1 MVMVVFTIA
10 TITIGQTPRPDI
22 AQDLEAL
29 LPEGF
34 RLTEYGALDG
44 LTRQQAEERFGY
56 RGRGELLITRL
67 GGQGQSLKVDGEA
80 VMRQLQT
87 CIHRAEADG
96 AHAALIACTG
106 VFPKYEHSIPLLLP
120 GEAQR
125 RHALAL
131 AGEQTI
137 GVVIPKADQQEQITG
152 WWKGSGA
159 DHTLFG
165 IADPYDDPQ
174 EIFRVAQQL
183 QEAGA
188 KVLCLDCFG
197 YTTHQQKAVAAL
209 TGLPTVL
216 PREVLVK
223 DLVKALTVVSPAD

>member
-137 GVVIPKADQQEQITG
+137 GVVIPKADQQEQ
-152 WWKGSGA
+152 KRCSA
-159 DHTLFG
+159 AL
-165 IADPYDDPQ
+165 
-174 EIFRVAQQL
+174 
-183 QEAGA
+183 AGA
-188 KVLCLDCFG
+188 EQPIEEAVSDVL
-197 YTTHQQKAVAAL
+197 HRAVAL
-209 TGLPTVL
+209 CVFLYFTKV
-216 PREVLVK
+216 RSVFQY
-223 DLVKALTVVSPAD
+223 S